1 MTTDLH
7 SRGGSTRV
15 LPPGPPPAAAR
26 VAPRHRRSVREW
38 GYAAPALALYITFV
52 LVPIVLAAVFS
63 FFNWTGL
70 GPLDRFIGVDNYV
83 RALTDPAFRGA
94 LGNNLKI
101 VGLSLIVQGPLAI
114 AIALLLNRPMRG
126 RAVIRTLIFVPYVL
140 SEVIAGLA
148 FRLMLPPGGPMDEL
162 LTTLGWSG
170 AKPHWLADPAYAFWT
185 LFAVLTWKYIG
196 LAILLMLAGLQAIP
210 DELDEAGALDG
221 ASWWQIQRYITLPL
235 LSPTVRIWA
244 FLSIIGSLQLFDMV
258 WILTG
263 GGPLDSTHTMATY
276 MVQYGNTRSQ
286 IGYGSAVAVVL
297 FLVSL
302 IIALFYQRFVLRRD
316 LEGSVTGGVR

>member
-1 MTTDLH
+1 MTT
-7 SRGGSTRV
+7 SMRTPGGAQV
-15 LPPGPPPAAAR
+15 APPATPPPPLRTAR
-26 VAPRHRRSVREW
+26 RRKRTFREW
-38 GYAAPALALYITFV
+38 GYVAPALAVYTTFV
-52 LVPIVLAAVFS
+52 LLPIVLAAVFS

-70 GPLDRFIGVDNYV
+70 GPLDRFIGVENYV
-83 RALTDPAFRGA
+83 RALTDPAFLGA
-94 LGNNLKI
+94 LGNNIKI
-101 VGLSLIVQGPLAI
+101 VVLSLIVQGPIAV
-114 AIALLLNRPMRG
+114 AIALLLNRPLRG
-126 RAVIRTLIFVPYVL
+126 RTIIRTLIFVPYVL

-148 FRLMLPPGGPMDEL
+148 FRLMLPPGGPLDEM
-162 LTTLGWSG
+162 LTAFGWSG
-170 AKPHWLADPAYAFWT
+170 AKPQWLADPKIAFWT

-196 LAILLMLAGLQAIP
+196 LAILLMLAGLQGIP
-210 DELDEAGALDG
+210 DELDEAGSLDG
-221 ASWWQIQRYITLPL
+221 ASWWQIQRHITLPL

-276 MVQYGNTRSQ
+276 MVQFGNTRSQ

-297 FLVSL
+297 FVVSL
-302 IIALFYQRFVLRRD
+302 IIALIYQRFVLRRD